1 MGAFGL
7 TDPAIFHHENISS
20 TQRALSALNQL
31 DPRAG
36 RIIGT
41 GPIPKMESFSLT
53 KNSFGE
59 EVVSIPKLR
68 VGMVGL
74 GMIFRETYLP
84 VFDNAS
90 RTVRLTPEGNPYRL
104 DWIGAVSRT
113 GKSHGEIESRFGIP
127 CFSGNEGLARLLALN
142 PDALCVAT
150 PDDAHFEP
158 IMQGLGAGCHVLVE
172 KPSVLSLY
180 EADSI
185 LERSVQA
192 GKLVRVVYHKLADPD
207 HKRLRTLVADRVL
220 NHVNSGYCTL
230 LEPKS
235 IGMSTFA
242 AWIQG
247 RNPATYV
254 AVHYFKLI
262 DFTFGGATRNPAMRL
277 KKVEATGQKGQVS
290 RDPATW
296 DSVQSRLT
304 YAYPDGSEAVFDI
317 HTSWV
322 HPDNF
327 PGYVDQEVQFRFQN
341 GVWNASQR
349 KRGIELIVEGKTPLE
364 LKTNINNHYNA
375 TTLDPWGGKRAR
387 GYGLEVIER
396 FFDETAHVLW
406 DGEPDPQNLR
416 LESIR
421 QLAYADLSADRSV
434 IAMVEATEAI
444 LAAAADGQPGGVVEV
459 NGPEGGLVLK
469 FPGNSLSRV
478 LYGKTV

>member
-1 MGAFGL
+1 
-7 TDPAIFHHENISS
+7 
-20 TQRALSALNQL
+20 
-31 DPRAG
+31 
-36 RIIGT
+36 
-41 GPIPKMESFSLT
+41 
-53 KNSFGE
+53 
-59 EVVSIPKLR
+59 VVLPKLR

-84 VFDNAS
+84 VFENALRS
-90 RTVRLTPEGNPYRL
+90 PRISPEGEPYQVE
-104 DWIGAVSRT
+104 WMGAVSRT
-113 GKSHGEIESRFGIP
+113 GKSHAEIESRFKVP
-127 CFSGNEGLARLLALN
+127 CFAGNDGLDRLLALK
-142 PDALCVAT
+142 PDVLCVAS
-150 PDDAHFEP
+150 PDDAHFAP
-158 IMQGLGAGCHVLVE
+158 IMQGLDAGCHILVE
-172 KPSVLSLY
+172 KPSVLSLEQTDQILKRSI
-180 EADSI
+180 EA
-185 LERSVQA
+185 Q
-192 GKLVRVVYHKLADPD
+192 KLVRVVYHKLADPD
-207 HKRLRTLVADRVL
+207 HKRLRTLVSDGVL

-262 DFTFGGATRNPAMRL
+262 DFTFGGATVNPAMRL

-327 PGYVDQEVQFRFQN
+327 PGYVDQEVQFRFHN

-349 KRGIELIVEGKTPLE
+349 KRGIELVVEGKTPTE

-375 TTLDPWGGKRAR
+375 TTLDPWGSKRAR

-406 DGEPDPQNLR
+406 DGDQGSSPQR
-416 LESIR
+416 LDTIR
-421 QLAYADLSADRSV
+421 GLAYADLGADRSV

-444 LAAAADGQPGGVVEV
+444 LAASAAGQRGGVVEV
-459 NGPEGGLVLK
+459 NGPQGGLVLK
-469 FPGNSLSRV
+469 FPGTSQSRV
-478 LYGKTV
+478 LYAKTV